1 MPTAKLTD
9 ILGPIKEPE
18 RRVTGTANIPLNAE
32 GRKQGVRLAR
42 RIRGEFDQVRSSPMG
57 RDKETA
63 NMISHEVATE
73 PDLGP
78 MKLGAHEGKPVETER
93 QPIHDR
99 MINRPDEVAPGVSKQ
114 SGKRGESMNQFA
126 DRMIGLVQDEE
137 KELEENPELKILNV
151 THGRNMRLIEA
162 WAMAGFPE
170 DRSVD
175 MEEMTRDGDDWSKP
189 AELFRLGKTGLEKVD
204 GKPKEPGIYFVRH
217 GETDFSKTSTSA
229 RSEPNP
235 ANRAQ
240 GAEPQPAETV
250 AQ

>member
-1 MPTAKLTD
+1 MPSAKLTD

-32 GRKQGVRLAR
+32 GRKQGVKLAR
-42 RIRGEFDQVRSSPMG
+42 RIRGEFDQVRCSPMG

-63 NMISHEVATE
+63 HMISKECTIE

-78 MKLGAHEGKPVETER
+78 MKLGTHEGKPVETER
-93 QPIHDR
+93 TAINER
-99 MINRPDEVAPGVSKQ
+99 MRNRPDEVAPGVSRH

-126 DRMIGLVQDEE
+126 DRTIALIQEE
-137 KELEENPELKILNV
+137 QKELEENPELKILNV

-162 WAMAGFPE
+162 WAMAGFPG

-175 MEEMTRDGDDWSKP
+175 MEEMTRDGDDWSEP
-189 AELFRLGKTGLEKVD
+189 GELFRLSKTGLDKVD
-204 GKPKEPGIYFVRH
+204 GKPKEAGIYFVRH
-217 GETDFSKTSTSA
+217 GETDFSKTSA
-229 RSEPNP
+229 RSETNP

-240 GAEPQPAETV
+240 GAEPQPAEAV